1 MKKINIT
8 VIIIF
13 LVLAGF
19 CNKIQAQERSP
30 DQERKEELLRAVEE
44 QKRALEKQEKE
55 LRRNFPEH
63 SDSDSGDDSDDAA
76 VVRRGSR
83 TYSVPRHFSI
93 PGIPVMPD
101 LPEIPM
107 NIYFNDNNQ
116 RTSFEFTKSVKDD
129 SFKREYSFDVDETA
143 KSVTMAVSGDCK
155 EGEIRIKILTPQGK
169 TYSDVV
175 IDNYGNMN
183 VRKSFNISESENQ
196 DKTGEWKFQI
206 NADKASGYFR
216 LSFQTF

>member
-1 MKKINIT
+1 MKKVSIT
-8 VIIIF
+8 VLMIF
-13 LVLAGF
+13 LMMTSF
-19 CNKIQAQERSP
+19 SKIQAQERSV
-30 DQERKEELLRAVEE
+30 DQRKEELLRAVEE
-44 QKRALEKQEKE
+44 QKKAIEQQEKE
-55 LRRNFPEH
+55 LERSFPE
-63 SDSDSGDDSDDAA
+63 DSDGNFDDDNTL
-76 VVRRGSR
+76 VIRRGNR
-83 TYSVPRHFSI
+83 TYSIPRHFNM
-93 PGIPVMPD
+93 PGTPMMPD
-101 LPEIPM
+101 LPDVPL
-107 NIYFNDNNQ
+107 NIYLNDNNQ
-116 RTSFEFTKSVKDD
+116 RTSFEFSKSVKDN
-129 SFKREYSFDVDETA
+129 SFKREYSFDVDKTA

-216 LSFQTF
+216 LSFQTY